1 MKIAVNTRLLLKGK
15 MEGIGWFSHE
25 VLQRM
30 VINHPEHEFYFIFDR
45 PYHPAFIFAK
55 NVHPVVIGPPARH
68 PALFVIW
75 FEWSLVKALN
85 QIKPDVFFSPDGYL
99 SLRTNFPSVPVIHDL
114 NFEHY
119 PEDLPWLVNK
129 YYRYFFPKFAKKAA
143 KIITVSEFSKADIHQ
158 SYSIDN
164 ESIAVVPNGLRDFF
178 RPLPE
183 NQQQHFRIEYASGKR
198 YFLFVGALH
207 PRKNIVSLLKAYDLY
222 RSEGGVV
229 DRLLIAGGTYWWN
242 KKLKMAFETMNHK
255 NEVIFTG
262 HLSQEHL
269 AQAFASAEAL
279 VYVPYFEGFGV
290 PIIEAFASGTPV
302 IAGNRSSLPEVA
314 GEAALLVDPF
324 DIKQIAAAMKSITES
339 PELRHELI
347 AKGVKRATLFSWD
360 DAAVKVW
367 DILVSVVK

>member
-143 KIITVSEFSKADIHQ
+143 KIITVSEFSKADIHN

-183 NQQQHFRIEYASGKR
+183 NQQQHFRKEYASGKR

>member
-1 MKIAVNTRLLLKGK
+1 
-15 MEGIGWFSHE
+15 
-25 VLQRM
+25 
-30 VINHPEHEFYFIFDR
+30 
-45 PYHPAFIFAK
+45 
-55 NVHPVVIGPPARH
+55 
-68 PALFVIW
+68 
-75 FEWSLVKALN
+75 
-85 QIKPDVFFSPDGYL
+85 
-99 SLRTNFPSVPVIHDL
+99 
-114 NFEHY
+114 
-119 PEDLPWLVNK
+119 
-129 YYRYFFPKFAKKAA
+129 
-143 KIITVSEFSKADIHQ
+143 
-158 SYSIDN
+158 
-164 ESIAVVPNGLRDFF
+164 
-178 RPLPE
+178 
-183 NQQQHFRIEYASGKR
+183 
-198 YFLFVGALH
+198 
-207 PRKNIVSLLKAYDLY
+207 
-222 RSEGGVV
+222 
-229 DRLLIAGGTYWWN
+229 
-242 KKLKMAFETMNHK
+242 MAFETMNHK

-314 GEAALLVDPF
+314 GDAALLVDPF